1 MQPPPTA
8 DISLPVLASRPGRR
22 WSRWRL
28 WSLLGIHVLI
38 IAHITHW
45 AVTGRSLASVQLSDA
60 MNTLELGRINP
71 GFLLFTAALV
81 LTLLFGRFFCGW
93 ACHMGALQ
101 DATAWILRRCGI
113 RPAPIRSRLLGF
125 IPVGLALYMF
135 VWPTFK
141 RDLLL
146 PAIHRTVPALD
157 SWFKPVPPFP
167 GLTSELTTSD
177 LFARLPGA
185 LIALP
190 FLLVCGCA
198 TVYFLGARG
207 LCRFGCPYAG
217 LITPAA
223 NLSPVSITVDPSRC
237 DGCGRCTAA
246 CTQHV
251 RVLEE
256 TSRFGAVVSASCIR
270 SLDCI
275 DVCPHQALSLRAG
288 RPVAMRGRRP
298 QEAPTPLQSLPLGH
312 DLLLLACFL
321 LSITT
326 LRGLYGMIPLL
337 MGVAIALCVTGALH
351 QFLLVLSRP
360 NAAFRRLQLKRNDT
374 LTAAGRSA
382 LSVLVL
388 AAAFMLH
395 SACVRIILWHATALD
410 DRITVARDAALL
422 GDVPESVRSSARR
435 ALSAYTLGSGIG
447 SGGIALRDTPW
458 VTHRIAWL
466 QVVTGDFDAAEH
478 TLARAADRSRS
489 PDALHAEIAT
499 MHAAR
504 GDIEGAIAQLTERT
518 SHAPRPMPRSTCL
531 LAQLHA
537 SLGDPS
543 RAECVLRDFLNRTPG
558 EPTVASALGSML
570 LATER
575 PVEAVATLSH
585 AARLHSSD
593 PALARLHAISLHA
606 AGRTPDALI
615 ELDRA
620 TRLDPGRASHDADL
634 AAGWRASGDR

>member
-1 MQPPPTA
+1 MPPPPTA
-8 DISLPVLASRPGRR
+8 DIPLPVLSSRPGRR
-22 WSRWRL
+22 WSRWRV
-28 WSLLGIHVLI
+28 WSLLSVHVLI
-38 IAHITHW
+38 LAHITHW
-45 AVTGRSLASVQLSDA
+45 AISGRSVASVQLSDA

-71 GFLLFTAALV
+71 GFLLFAAAL
-81 LTLLFGRFFCGW
+81 LITLLFGRFFCGW

-125 IPVGLALYMF
+125 IPLGLALYMF

-146 PAIHRTVPALD
+146 PVIHRSLPALD
-157 SWFKPVPPFP
+157 AYFKPVPPFP
-167 GLTSELTTSD
+167 GLTAELTTSD

-217 LITPAA
+217 VLTTAA
-223 NLSPVSITVDPSRC
+223 HISPVTITVDPSRC

-251 RVLEE
+251 RVLDE

-275 DVCPHQALSLRAG
+275 DACPHQALSLHAG
-288 RPVAMRGRRP
+288 PPAAVRGLLRKDS
-298 QEAPTPLQSLPLGH
+298 ATAAQSLPLRH
-312 DLLLLACFL
+312 DVLLLACFL
-321 LSITT
+321 LSLTT

-337 MGVAIALCVTGALH
+337 MAVAIALCLTGALH
-351 QFLLVLSRP
+351 QFLMVLSRP

-374 LTAAGRSA
+374 FTAAGRTA
-382 LSVLVL
+382 LSILGL

-395 SACVRIILWHATALD
+395 SACVRIILWHATTLD
-410 DRITVARDAALL
+410 DRITVPRNAALR
-422 GDVPESVRSSARR
+422 GEVPESVRSSARR
-435 ALSAYTLGSGIG
+435 ALAAYTLGSGIG
-447 SGGIALRDTPW
+447 SGGIALHDTPW

-466 QVVTGDFDAAEH
+466 QIVAGDFDAAEQ
-478 TLARAADRSRS
+478 TLACAADRSRS

-499 MHAAR
+499 VHAAR
-504 GDIEGAIAQLTERT
+504 GDIAGAIAQLTVRT
-518 SHAPRPMPRSTCL
+518 RHASTPMPRSTCL
-531 LAQLHA
+531 LAELFA
-537 SLGDPS
+537 SLGDLL
-543 RAECVLRDFLNRTPG
+543 RAERVLREFLDRAPD
-558 EPTVASALGSML
+558 EPTVAAALGSLL

-575 PVEAVATLSH
+575 PVEAVDTLSH
-585 AARLHSSD
+585 AARLHPGD
-593 PALARLHAISLHA
+593 PALARVHAISLHA

-620 TRLDPGRASHDADL
+620 TRLDPGGASHDADL
-634 AAGWRASGDR
+634 AAEWRASGDQ